1 MSCTVC
7 PRNCKIDRT
16 AAKGFCG
23 CSSVVRVARAA
34 LHYDEEPSIS
44 GSRGS
49 GTIFFSGCNLKCI
62 FCQNMVL
69 TDGTLGEI
77 CDVPRLA
84 DIMLKLQSLGAHNIN
99 LVTPTP
105 HRDTL
110 TEALRLAKNDGLI
123 IPVVYNTNAYETVKT
138 VRAYEGLVDIY
149 LPDLKYVDPR
159 LSLKFSRASDY
170 FDTAI
175 EAIAEMIDQVGF
187 METDENGIAVK
198 GVRIRHLV
206 LPGCV
211 YDTRSV
217 LDAVK
222 ARFGVDCPISLM
234 SQFTPIP
241 ECAIQPLDRPLTQR
255 EYENALAYCFSL
267 GFTNVYMQELSS
279 VGRSYTPPFS
289 DHIDL

>member
-1 MSCTVC
+1 MSCTIC

-16 AAKGFCG
+16 AAVGFCG

-34 LHYDEEPSIS
+34 LHFDEEPSIS
-44 GSRGS
+44 GTRGS

-69 TDGTLGEI
+69 TDGTLGEVFS
-77 CDVPRLA
+77 VPRLA
-84 DIMLKLQSLGAHNIN
+84 ETMLKLQSLGAHNIN

-105 HRDTL
+105 HRGAL
-110 TEALRLAKNDGLI
+110 TEALRMAKATGLS
-123 IPVVYNTNAYETVKT
+123 IPVVYNTNAYETVET
-138 VRAYEGLVDIY
+138 IRAYEGLVDIY

-175 EAIAEMIDQVGF
+175 EEITEMIRQVGF
-187 METDENGIAVK
+187 MKTDGNGIAEK

-211 YDTRSV
+211 FDTRNV
-217 LDAVK
+217 LGAIK
-222 ARFGVDCPISLM
+222 ERFGADCPISLM

-241 ECAIQPLDRPLTQR
+241 ECTVKPLDRPLTRR
-255 EYENALAYCFSL
+255 EYESALDYCISL
-267 GFTNVYMQELSS
+267 GFTNVYTQDLSS
-279 VGRSYTPPFS
+279 VGRSFTPPFS
-289 DHIDL
+289 DHIEL

>member
-1 MSCTVC
+1 MGCNIC
-7 PRNCKIDRT
+7 PRTCNIDRT

-44 GSRGS
+44 GTRGS

-69 TDGTLGEI
+69 TDGKLGEVFS
-77 CDVPRLA
+77 VPRLA
-84 DIMLKLQSLGAHNIN
+84 ETMLKLQALGAHNIN

-105 HRDTL
+105 HRDAIV
-110 TEALRLAKNDGLI
+110 EALRLAKRDGLQ
-123 IPVVYNTNAYETVKT
+123 IPVVYNTNAYETVDTIK
-138 VRAYEGLVDIY
+138 AYRGLVDIY
-149 LPDLKYVDPR
+149 LPDFKYVDPR

-187 METDENGIAVK
+187 MRTDENGIATK

-211 YDTRSV
+211 YDTRNV
-217 LDAVK
+217 LDAIRD
-222 ARFGVDCPISLM
+222 RFGADCPISLM

-241 ECAIQPLDRPLTQR
+241 ECSVKPLDRPLTPR
-255 EYENALAYCFSL
+255 EYENALAYCISL
-267 GFTNVYMQELSS
+267 GFTNVFTQKLSS
-279 VGRSYTPPFS
+279 VGRSFTPPFS
-289 DHIDL
+289 DHVEL

>member
-1 MSCTVC
+1 MACNIC

-16 AAKGFCG
+16 AAAGFCG

-34 LHYDEEPSIS
+34 LHFDEEPSIS
-44 GSRGS
+44 GTHGS

-69 TDGTLGEI
+69 TDGKLGEVFS
-77 CDVPRLA
+77 VPRLA
-84 DIMLKLQSLGAHNIN
+84 ETMLKLQALGAHNIN

-105 HRDTL
+105 HRDAIV
-110 TEALRLAKNDGLI
+110 EALRLAKNDGLC
-123 IPVVYNTNAYETVKT
+123 IPVVYNTNAYETVDTIK
-138 VRAYEGLVDIY
+138 AYQGLVDIY
-149 LPDLKYVDPR
+149 LPDLKYVDPQ

-187 METDENGIAVK
+187 MRTDENGIATK

-211 YDTRSV
+211 YDTRNV
-217 LDAVK
+217 LDAIRD
-222 ARFGVDCPISLM
+222 RFGADCPISLM

-241 ECAIQPLDRPLTQR
+241 ACTVKPLDRPLTQR
-255 EYENALAYCFSL
+255 EYENALEYCISL
-267 GFTNVYMQELSS
+267 GFTDVYTQDLTS
-279 VGRSYTPPFS
+279 VGRSFTPPFS
-289 DHIDL
+289 DHVEL

>member
-1 MSCTVC
+1 MACNIC

-16 AAKGFCG
+16 AAAGFCG

-34 LHYDEEPSIS
+34 LHFDEEPSIS
-44 GSRGS
+44 GTHGS

-69 TDGTLGEI
+69 TDGKLGEVFS
-77 CDVPRLA
+77 VPHLA
-84 DIMLKLQSLGAHNIN
+84 ETMLKLEALGAHNIN

-105 HRDTL
+105 HRDAIV
-110 TEALRLAKNDGLI
+110 EALRLAKNDGLR
-123 IPVVYNTNAYETVKT
+123 IPVVYNTNAYETVDTIK
-138 VRAYEGLVDIY
+138 AYQGLVDIY

-187 METDENGIAVK
+187 MQTDENGIAFR

-211 YDTRSV
+211 FDTRSV
-217 LDAVK
+217 LDAIK
-222 ARFGVDCPISLM
+222 ARFGADCPISLM

-241 ECAIQPLDRPLTQR
+241 ACTLKPLDRPLTQR
-255 EYENALAYCFSL
+255 EYENALEYCISL
-267 GFTNVYMQELSS
+267 GFTNVYMQALSS
-279 VGRSYTPPFS
+279 VGRSFTPPFS
-289 DHIDL
+289 DRIEL

>member
-1 MSCTVC
+1 MSCTIC
-7 PRNCKIDRT
+7 PRNCSVDRT

-34 LHYDEEPSIS
+34 LHFDEEPSIS
-44 GSRGS
+44 GTNGS

-69 TDGTLGEI
+69 TDGTLGEAFS
-77 CDVPRLA
+77 VSRLA
-84 DIMLKLQSLGAHNIN
+84 EAMRKLQAIGAHNIN

-105 HRDTL
+105 HRDAI
-110 TEALRLAKNDGLI
+110 TEALRIAKREGLT
-123 IPVVYNTNAYETVKT
+123 IPVVYNTNAYETVET
-138 VRAYEGLVDIY
+138 IRAYEGLVDIY

-159 LSLKFSRASDY
+159 LSLRFSRASDY

-175 EAIAEMIDQVGF
+175 ESISEMIRQVGF
-187 METDENGIAVK
+187 MKTDENGIAKK

-211 YDTRSV
+211 FDTRAV
-217 LDAVK
+217 LDTIK
-222 ARFGVDCPISLM
+222 ARFGTDCPISLM

-241 ECAIQPLDRPLTQR
+241 ECRVKPLDRPLTKR
-255 EYENALAYCFSL
+255 EYETAVDYCLSL
-267 GFTNVYMQELSS
+267 GFTNVFIQELTS
-279 VGRSYTPPFS
+279 VGRSFTPPFS
-289 DHIDL
+289 NRVTI

>member
-1 MSCTVC
+1 MACYIC
-7 PRNCKIDRT
+7 PRACKIDRT
-16 AAKGFCG
+16 AAAGFCG

-34 LHYDEEPSIS
+34 LHFDEEPSIS
-44 GSRGS
+44 GTHGS

-69 TDGTLGEI
+69 TDGKLGEVFS
-77 CDVPRLA
+77 VPRLA
-84 DIMLKLQSLGAHNIN
+84 ETMLKLEALGAHNIN

-105 HRDTL
+105 HRDAIV
-110 TEALRLAKNDGLI
+110 EALRLAKNDGLR
-123 IPVVYNTNAYETVKT
+123 IPVVYNTNAYETVDTIK
-138 VRAYEGLVDIY
+138 AYRGLVDIY

-187 METDENGIAVK
+187 MQTDENGIAFR

-211 YDTRSV
+211 FDTRSV
-217 LDAVK
+217 LDAIK

-241 ECAIQPLDRPLTQR
+241 ECTVKPLDRPLTLR
-255 EYENALAYCFSL
+255 EYENALEYCISL
-267 GFTNVYMQELSS
+267 GFTDVYTQELTS
-279 VGRSYTPPFS
+279 VGRSFTPPFS
-289 DHIDL
+289 DHVEL

>member
-1 MSCTVC
+1 MACNIC

-16 AAKGFCG
+16 AAAGFCG

-34 LHYDEEPSIS
+34 LHFDEEPSIS
-44 GSRGS
+44 GMHGS

-69 TDGTLGEI
+69 TDGKLGEVFS
-77 CDVPRLA
+77 VPRLA
-84 DIMLKLQSLGAHNIN
+84 ETMLKLEALGAHNIN

-105 HRDTL
+105 HRDAIV
-110 TEALRLAKNDGLI
+110 EALRLAKNDGLC
-123 IPVVYNTNAYETVKT
+123 IPVVYNTNAYETVDTIK
-138 VRAYEGLVDIY
+138 AYQGLVDIY

-187 METDENGIAVK
+187 MQTDENGIAVQ

-211 YDTRSV
+211 FDTRNV
-217 LDAVK
+217 LDAIK
-222 ARFGVDCPISLM
+222 ARFGTDCPISLM

-241 ECAIQPLDRPLTQR
+241 ACTVKPLDRPLTQR
-255 EYENALAYCFSL
+255 EYENALEYCISL
-267 GFTNVYMQELSS
+267 GFTDVYTQDLTS
-279 VGRSYTPPFS
+279 VGRSFTPPFS
-289 DHIDL
+289 DHVEL